1 VGERGGEAGL
11 ATLEVALITPVLL
24 LVVLGLVQFALWYH
38 AEQVVTAAAQEA
50 AAQAS
55 LLTGSPAAAQQ
66 RAQVLLDGLS
76 SIARGTQVAVGPPDT
91 GSISVSVTARLN
103 GILPGVVSLPLHATA
118 TAHLEKAP

>member
-1 VGERGGEAGL
+1 MDDRGGERGL

>member
-1 VGERGGEAGL
+1 MDDRGGEGGL

-76 SIARGTQVAVGPPDT
+76 SIAQGEQVAVGPPDT

-103 GILPGVVSLPLHATA
+103 GIIPGVVSLPLHATA
-118 TAHLEKAP
+118 TSHLEKAP

>member
-1 VGERGGEAGL
+1 VDDRGGERGL

-55 LLTGSPAAAQQ
+55 LLTGSPAKAQQ

-76 SIARGTQVAVGPPDT
+76 SIARGEQVVVGPPDT

>member
-1 VGERGGEAGL
+1 MDDRGGERGL

-55 LLTGSPAAAQQ
+55 LLSGNPAKAQQ

-76 SIARGTQVAVGPPDT
+76 SIAQGEQVAVGPPDT

>member
-1 VGERGGEAGL
+1 VDDRGGEAGL

>member
-24 LVVLGLVQFALWYH
+24 LVILGLVQFALWYH

-55 LLTGSPAAAQQ
+55 LLSGSPAAAQQ

-76 SIARGTQVAVGPPDT
+76 SIARGEQVAVGPPDT

>member
-1 VGERGGEAGL
+1 VDDRGGEAGL

-55 LLTGSPAAAQQ
+55 LLTGSPAKAQQ
-66 RAQVLLDGLS
+66 RAEVLLDGLS
-76 SIARGTQVAVGPPDT
+76 SIARGTQVVVGPPDT

-103 GILPGVVSLPLHATA
+103 GILPGVASLPLHATA

>member
-1 VGERGGEAGL
+1 MDDGRGERGL

-55 LLTGSPAAAQQ
+55 LLSGSPAKAAQ

-76 SIARGTQVAVGPPDT
+76 SIAQGEQVAVGPPDT
-91 GSISVSVTARLN
+91 ESISVSVTARLN
-103 GILPGVVSLPLHATA
+103 GILPGVVSLPLKATA
-118 TAHLEKAP
+118 TAHLEKSP

>member
-1 VGERGGEAGL
+1 VDDQGGERGL

-55 LLTGSPAAAQQ
+55 LSTGSPVKAQQ

-76 SIARGTQVAVGPPDT
+76 SIARGTQIVVGPPDT

>member
-1 VGERGGEAGL
+1 MDDRDGERGL

-55 LLTGSPAAAQQ
+55 LLTGSPTAAQQ

>member
-1 VGERGGEAGL
+1 MDDRGGERGL

-55 LLTGSPAAAQQ
+55 LLTGSPAAATQ

>member
-1 VGERGGEAGL
+1 VDERGGEAGL

-55 LLTGSPAAAQQ
+55 LLTGTPAKAQQ

>member
-1 VGERGGEAGL
+1 VDERGDERGL

-55 LLTGSPAAAQQ
+55 LATGSPAKAQQ

-76 SIARGTQVAVGPPDT
+76 STARGEQVTVGPPDT

-103 GILPGVVSLPLHATA
+103 GILPGVVSLPLKATA

>member
-1 VGERGGEAGL
+1 VDDRGDERGL

-55 LLTGSPAAAQQ
+55 LISGSPATAQQ

-76 SIARGTQVAVGPPDT
+76 SIARGTQVSVGPPDT

>member
-1 VGERGGEAGL
+1 VDDRGGEAGL

-24 LVVLGLVQFALWYH
+24 LVILGLVQFALWYH

-55 LLTGSPAAAQQ
+55 LSTGSPAKAQQ

-76 SIARGTQVAVGPPDT
+76 SIARGTQVVVGPPDT
-91 GSISVSVTARLN
+91 GSISVSVSARLN

>member
-1 VGERGGEAGL
+1 VDDRGGERGL

-55 LLTGSPAAAQQ
+55 LLSGSPAAAQQ

>member
-1 VGERGGEAGL
+1 MDDRGGERGL

-76 SIARGTQVAVGPPDT
+76 SIARGEQVAVGPPDT

>member
-1 VGERGGEAGL
+1 VDDRGGERGL

-76 SIARGTQVAVGPPDT
+76 SIARGEQVSVGPPDT

>member
-24 LVVLGLVQFALWYH
+24 LVILGLVQFALWYH

-55 LLTGSPAAAQQ
+55 LLTGSPAAAQR

-76 SIARGTQVAVGPPDT
+76 SIAQGERVSVGPPDT

>member
-1 VGERGGEAGL
+1 MDDRGGEAGL

-24 LVVLGLVQFALWYH
+24 LVILGLVQFALWYH

-55 LLTGSPAAAQQ
+55 LSTGSPAKAQQ

-76 SIARGTQVAVGPPDT
+76 SIARGTQVVVGPPDT
-91 GSISVSVTARLN
+91 GSISVSVSARLN

>member
-1 VGERGGEAGL
+1 MVDRGGERGL

-55 LLTGSPAAAQQ
+55 LLTGSPTAAQQ

-103 GILPGVVSLPLHATA
+103 GILPGIVSLPLHATA